1 MYVQSGFLHW
11 MLARPHLT
19 VYLLSRAKVYV
30 VTTEGKNL
38 TYNDVITNLTYMV
51 TTQRYRQCCG
61 SESGIRCLCPLDPG
75 WVKNLD
81 PDPGWTTRIIFPRA
95 QKQLFWVKIHK
106 FFDADSGSG
115 MEKYRI
121 RDGKISVQK
130 SEKNIPDPQH

>member
-51 TTQRYRQCCG
+51 TT
-61 SESGIRCLCPLDPG
+61 
-75 WVKNLD
+75 
-81 PDPGWTTRIIFPRA
+81 
-95 QKQLFWVKIHK
+95 
-106 FFDADSGSG
+106 
-115 MEKYRI
+115 
-121 RDGKISVQK
+121 
-130 SEKNIPDPQH
+130 